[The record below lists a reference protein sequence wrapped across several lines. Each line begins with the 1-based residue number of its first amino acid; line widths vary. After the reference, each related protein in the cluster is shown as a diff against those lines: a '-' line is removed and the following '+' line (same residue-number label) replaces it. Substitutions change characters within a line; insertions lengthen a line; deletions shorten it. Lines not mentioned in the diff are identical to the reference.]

1 MDILRAIVNWCFEN
15 SVLIGL
21 GVLGVVGL
29 IAGLKYAA
37 SGDNPMAKR
46 SAITWGTAGIVGFL
60 VIAFM
65 PKIVQG
71 IYNLVISN
79 GGGGTFP
86 WPSP

>member
-1 MDILRAIVNWCFEN
+1 MDILKAIVDWCFAN
-15 SVLIGL
+15 SVVIGL

-29 IAGLKYAA
+29 LAGLKYAA

-46 SAITWGTAGIVGFL
+46 SAISWGVAGIVGFL

-65 PKIVQG
+65 PKLVLA
-71 IYNLVISN
+71 IYNLVVNN